1 MRSWHYSSSTTPTRQ
16 KASPAST
23 WAGLFVPLLANS
35 TPVLITSPLT
45 TSSVGVTVSGLPQ
58 PPHPDG
64 AFARRSLS

>member
-45 TSSVGVTVSGLPQ
+45 TSWLVSRCPGFRNRLTRMAHSRVG
-58 PPHPDG
+58 H
-64 AFARRSLS
+64 